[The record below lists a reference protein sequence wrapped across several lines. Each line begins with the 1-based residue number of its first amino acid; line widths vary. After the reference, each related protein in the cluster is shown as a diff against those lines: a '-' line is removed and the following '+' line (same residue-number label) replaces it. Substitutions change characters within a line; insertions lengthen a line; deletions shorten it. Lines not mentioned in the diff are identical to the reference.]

1 MIDLLKVVAVV
12 TALIYLNTK
21 AKSRVS
27 TPNYRIMNAGLSLLL
42 FAAILDFTDGIPA
55 LNHVP
60 IIGQR
65 APYHDLLE
73 DQFGDIPGFALFAFG
88 ALREIM
94 SKEKEKEPVAGLTG
108 GNLFRGPRLALASLL
123 NGK

>member
-1 MIDLLKVVAVV
+1 MADLLKVIVV
-12 TALIYLNTK
+12 LAAFFYLNKK

-27 TPNYRIMNAGLSLLL
+27 SPNYWTMNAGLSLLF
-42 FAAILDFTDGIPA
+42 FASILDFTDGIRA

-65 APYHDLLE
+65 APYHDILE
-73 DQFGDIPGFALFAFG
+73 DQFGDIPGFALFALG

-94 SKEKEKEPVAGLTG
+94 RKDETSSTA
-108 GNLFRGPRLALASLL
+108 
-123 NGK
+123 

>member
-1 MIDLLKVVAVV
+1 MVDILKVMAVL
-12 TALIYLNTK
+12 AAIIYLNKK

-27 TPNYRIMNAGLSLLL
+27 TTNYWIMNSGLSLLM

-60 IIGQR
+60 VIGQR

-73 DQFGDIPGFALFAFG
+73 DQFGDLPGFSLFALG
-88 ALREIM
+88 AFREIM
-94 SKEKEKEPVAGLTG
+94 GRKRSKKPAAGRLDEQRESTVAGLVSA
-108 GNLFRGPRLALASLL
+108 R
-123 NGK
+123 